1 MSVQLQDYPDM
12 VDRLGKGGFDA
23 DQSAALIQLVGRL
36 FSAQNEHIDAVLDK
50 VEQIRHD
57 NHSEHE
63 KTRSEARAEFE
74 KIRTEGREN
83 LKELETKF
91 ENKFEI
97 LDGKIER
104 NWRWT
109 IAMLTAISVSLI
121 SALTLLLL
129 RSIE

>member
-36 FSAQNEHIDAVLDK
+36 FADQNEHIDMVLEK
-50 VEQIRHD
+50 VEQIRQE

-63 KTRSEARAEFE
+63 KTRSEARAQFE
-74 KIRTEGREN
+74 KLRTEGREM
-83 LKELETKF
+83 ETRF

-129 RSIE
+129 RSVE

>member
-36 FSAQNEHIDAVLDK
+36 FADQNEHIDMVLEK
-50 VEQIRHD
+50 VEQIRQE

-63 KTRSEARAEFE
+63 KTRSEARAQFE
-74 KIRTEGREN
+74 KLRTEGREM
-83 LKELETKF
+83 ETRF

-121 SALTLLLL
+121 SALTLLLM
-129 RSIE
+129 RSVE